1 MGDTREFDSAKA
13 YAEQEEIYFD
23 DGREAEMLA
32 HILSRPDLE
41 DIRGSPRKVL
51 AAIDDFGMKRYLMN
65 VGQEKGAIV
74 VKEIAS
80 VKPKVMVE
88 LGGYVGYSAILFA
101 DAVRAAGGTQYVCL
115 EHNAEFASI
124 IRRLCELA
132 GLGKLVTV
140 VVGDSAASLRRLK
153 TEGLFTQIDLLF
165 LDHYKPF
172 YLRDIKLCEELGF
185 VKPGTTLVADNV
197 IKPGNP
203 PYLAYVRG
211 TVEQKKADLASV
223 DASRSADGQTSK
235 TQSETDPSGNPALIY
250 ESRLVK
256 SFEPTGIPDGLEI
269 SHCVGLAAADAS

>member
-1 MGDTREFDSAKA
+1 MGDVREFNVAKA

-23 DGREAEMLA
+23 DGREAELLD
-32 HILSRPDLE
+32 HILSRQDIE

-51 AAIDDFGMKRYLMN
+51 EAIDEFGMKRYLMN

-74 VKEIAS
+74 TKEIAS
-80 VKPKVMVE
+80 SKPKVMVE

-101 DAVRAAGGTQYVCL
+101 DAVRAAGGTQYFCL

-132 GLGKLVTV
+132 GLDDLVTV

-153 TEGLFTQIDLLF
+153 TQGLFTQIDLLF
-165 LDHYKPF
+165 LDHYKPL
-172 YLRDIKLCEELGF
+172 YLRDLKLCEELGF

-203 PYLAYVRG
+203 PYLAYVRA
-211 TVEQKKADLASV
+211 TVEEKMKNFASP
-223 DASRSADGQTSK
+223 DETRSTGLETGE
-235 TQSETDPSGNPALIY
+235 TQGEKDPSGNPALIY
-250 ESRLVK
+250 ESSLVK
-256 SFEPTGIPDGLEI
+256 SFEPTGVPDGVEI
-269 SHCVGLAAADAS
+269 TRCVGLAAADAS

>member
-1 MGDTREFDSAKA
+1 MGDAREFNGAKA

-23 DGREAEMLA
+23 DGREAEMLD
-32 HILSRPDLE
+32 HILSRPDIE
-41 DIRGSPRKVL
+41 DIRGCPRKVL

-101 DAVRAAGGTQYVCL
+101 DAVRAAGGMQYVCL

-132 GLGKLVTV
+132 GLGDLVTV

-153 TEGLFTQIDLLF
+153 TQGLFAQIDLLF
-165 LDHYKPF
+165 LDHYKPL
-172 YLRDIKLCEELGF
+172 YLRDLKLCEDLGF

-211 TVEQKKADLASV
+211 TVEQKRGDLASA
-223 DASRSADGQTSK
+223 DESRSTGAETSK
-235 TQSETDPSGNPALIY
+235 TQTEQDPSGNPALIY
-250 ESRLVK
+250 ESHMVK
-256 SFEPTGIPDGLEI
+256 SFEPTGIP
-269 SHCVGLAAADAS
+269 